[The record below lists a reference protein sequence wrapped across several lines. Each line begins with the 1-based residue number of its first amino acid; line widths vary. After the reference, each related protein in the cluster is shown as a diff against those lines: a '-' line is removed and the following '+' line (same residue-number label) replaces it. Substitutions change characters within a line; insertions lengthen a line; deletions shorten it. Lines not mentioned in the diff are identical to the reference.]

1 MAAQIR
7 DNQNCSSSQRLQ
19 DRKGESHRRQLESD
33 YPKEVDKDNHKG
45 KDSSQLF
52 GKDFVDSNDKG
63 ELKEQD

>member
-19 DRKGESHRRQLESD
+19 DRKGDSHRRQLESD
-33 YPKEVDKDNHKG
+33 YPKEADNHKG
-45 KDSSQLF
+45 KDSSHLF
-52 GKDFVDSNDKG
+52 GKDFVDTNDKG

>member
-19 DRKGESHRRQLESD
+19 DRKGELHRRQLESD
-33 YPKEVDKDNHKG
+33 YPKEVDNQKG

>member
-19 DRKGESHRRQLESD
+19 DQKGGSHRRQLESD
-33 YPKEVDKDNHKG
+33 YPKEVDNHKG